1 MLGTAHSPGTH
12 TPQVLA
18 PMLEP
23 CKLRWVRYNDYYT
36 GQELLGACLASFEL
50 ESPGAQTSCKGGLSG
65 LGDVG
70 DSRVPK
76 LIGVGCVDMNLVVDL
91 PTLESHAGY
100 NDFWAEVQSDMKAC
114 PRNTLTEAQMETL
127 RFEAGGAPSMCNSV
141 HSAHN
146 DTDCHDGEDCED
158 EGEVIGAVIGAIVP
172 VVIIAFVGFAIFRV
186 VRAKQQQAA
195 AAGAAR
201 TAARGPHGLGPEAP
215 PAALPA
221 AQPQQ
226 QIQMQHQAS
235 VPVCQGAVVSAYPQ
249 ATAGYPQATAGY
261 PQATAGYPQAAQPPV
276 MMGQVVS

>member
-18 PMLEP
+18 PMLDP
-23 CKLRWVRYNDYYT
+23 CKLRWTKYNDYYT
-36 GQELLGACLASFEL
+36 GKELLGACLASFEL
-50 ESPGAQTSCKGGLSG
+50 ESSGAKTSCNGGLEG
-65 LGDVG
+65 LGERG
-70 DSRVPK
+70 DRRVPK

-114 PRNTLTEAQMETL
+114 PLNTLTEAQMETL
-127 RFEAGGAPSMCNSV
+127 RFEAQGESSMCDSV

-158 EGEVIGAVIGAIVP
+158 AGEVVGAVIGAIIP

-186 VRAKQQQAA
+186 VRAKKAA
-195 AAGAAR
+195 ARKAA
-201 TAARGPHGLGPEAP
+201 GPHGLGPEAP

>member
-18 PMLEP
+18 PMLNP

-36 GQELLGACLASFEL
+36 GKELLGACLASFEL
-50 ESPGAQTSCKGGLSG
+50 ESSGAKTSCNGGLSG
-65 LGDVG
+65 LGEQG
-70 DSRVPK
+70 DSRVPT

-114 PRNTLTEAQMETL
+114 PLNTLTEAQMETL

-158 EGEVIGAVIGAIVP
+158 AGEVVGAVIGAIVP

-186 VRAKQQQAA
+186 VRAKAA
-195 AAGAAR
+195 AR
-201 TAARGPHGLGPEAP
+201 KAARGPHGLGPEAP

>member
-1 MLGTAHSPGTH
+1 MLGTAHSPGTL
-12 TPQVLA
+12 PQVLA

-36 GQELLGACLASFEL
+36 GKELLGACRASFEL
-50 ESPGAQTSCKGGLSG
+50 ESPGAQTSCNGGLSG
-65 LGDVG
+65 LGEQG

-100 NDFWAEVQSDMKAC
+100 DEFWTKVQNDMKAC
-114 PRNTLTEAQMETL
+114 PLKELTEAQMETL
-127 RFEAGGAPSMCNSV
+127 RFEAGGESSKCNSV
-141 HSAHN
+141 RSAHN
-146 DTDCHDGEDCED
+146 DTDCHDDCED
-158 EGEVIGAVIGAIVP
+158 AGEAIGAIIGAIVP
-172 VVIIAFVGFAIFRV
+172 VVIIASVGFAIFRV
-186 VRAKQQQAA
+186 VRARMAAKAA
-195 AAGAAR
+195 A
-201 TAARGPHGLGPEAP
+201 AP
-215 PAALPA
+215 PAAQPA

>member
-1 MLGTAHSPGTH
+1 
-12 TPQVLA
+12 
-18 PMLEP
+18 MLEP

-50 ESPGAQTSCKGGLSG
+50 ESSGAQTSCNGGLSG

-91 PTLESHAGY
+91 PTLESHTGY
-100 NDFWAEVQSDMKAC
+100 NDFWTKVQNDMKAC
-114 PRNTLTEAQMETL
+114 PLKELTEAQMETL
-127 RFEAGGAPSMCNSV
+127 RSEAGGESSKCNSV
-141 HSAHN
+141 RSAHN
-146 DTDCHDGEDCED
+146 DTDCHDDCED
-158 EGEVIGAVIGAIVP
+158 AGEAIGAIIGAIVP
-172 VVIIAFVGFAIFRV
+172 VVIIASVGFAIFRV
-186 VRAKQQQAA
+186 VRARMAAKAA
-195 AAGAAR
+195 A
-201 TAARGPHGLGPEAP
+201 AP
-215 PAALPA
+215 PAAQPA

>member
-1 MLGTAHSPGTH
+1 MLD
-12 TPQVLA
+12 
-18 PMLEP
+18 P
-23 CKLRWVRYNDYYT
+23 CKLRWTKYNDYYT
-36 GQELLGACLASFEL
+36 GKELLGACLASFEL
-50 ESPGAQTSCKGGLSG
+50 ESSGAKTSCNGGLSG
-65 LGDVG
+65 LGEQG

-114 PRNTLTEAQMETL
+114 PLNTLTEAQMETL
-127 RFEAGGAPSMCNSV
+127 RFEAGGEPSMCNSA

-146 DTDCHDGEDCED
+146 DTDCHDEEDCED
-158 EGEVIGAVIGAIVP
+158 AGEVVGAVIGAIVP

-186 VRAKQQQAA
+186 VRARKAAKA
-195 AAGAAR
+195 AAGR
-201 TAARGPHGLGPEAP
+201 

-221 AQPQQ
+221 AQSQQ

>member
-1 MLGTAHSPGTH
+1 
-12 TPQVLA
+12 
-18 PMLEP
+18 MLEP
-23 CKLRWVRYNDYYT
+23 CKLRWTKYNDYYT
-36 GQELLGACLASFEL
+36 GKELLGACLASFEL
-50 ESPGAQTSCKGGLSG
+50 ESPGAKTSCNGGLSG
-65 LGDVG
+65 LGEQG

-100 NDFWAEVQSDMKAC
+100 NDFWTEVQSDMKAC
-114 PRNTLTEAQMETL
+114 PLNTLTEAQMETL
-127 RFEAGGAPSMCNSV
+127 RFEAGGESSMCNSV

-146 DTDCHDGEDCED
+146 DTDCHDEEDCKD
-158 EGEVIGAVIGAIVP
+158 EVIGAIIGAIVP
-172 VVIIAFVGFAIFRV
+172 VVILAFVGFAIFRV
-186 VRAKQQQAA
+186 VRARMAAKAA
-195 AAGAAR
+195 A
-201 TAARGPHGLGPEAP
+201 AP

-249 ATAGYPQATAGY
+249 ATAGYPQA
-261 PQATAGYPQAAQPPV
+261 AQPPV